1 MVLGRRIKSEF
12 NELGCMSCFGHQL
25 IGGGLLFHV
34 MGTPMEM
41 GLHEGN
47 RGCIEND

>member
-25 IGGGLLFHV
+25 IGGELLFHV
-34 MGTPMEM
+34 MGTLMEM